1 MKFDNILN
9 SIKVQK
15 WLICYKHEPK
25 KKKKDLTSPIK
36 VRFGVDLL

>member
-9 SIKVQK
+9 SIKVKK
-15 WLICYKHEPK
+15 WLIWYKHEP

>member
-1 MKFDNILN
+1 MKFDNILK

-15 WLICYKHEPK
+15 WLICYKHKP
-25 KKKKDLTSPIK
+25 KKKDLTSPIK